1 MTRNLTVTGWS
12 YSLAVRI
19 PYLVAP
25 LLAAG
30 AIALTASGTIAQAPA
45 PVRAPA
51 SGPPRLVVILVAD
64 QFRADYVT
72 QYSDMWTAG
81 LKEIF
86 AKGAAF
92 TEAAYPYANTRT
104 CPGHATIGTGM
115 LPSVH
120 GMIDNTWY
128 NVATHEFLACTED
141 HQARSLPFGGFHGA
155 ESHSAKWYLVPN
167 FADEL
172 KRQVSGRPRV
182 VSLSLK
188 ARSAIGLGGHGGADS
203 TIVWK
208 EDGAVT
214 FATSSA
220 LAKAASPALDAFVRS
235 HPVSLKQF
243 ETWDRAKPEASY
255 KYTDQAPGEP
265 ANRGTFPH
273 LFNDP
278 VRLSDTTASILDSWD
293 GTPAADEYLGAMA
306 EHLITEEKLGQRQTT
321 DFLAVSF
328 STLDIVGHDYG
339 PRSHEVQ
346 DVLLRLDATIG
357 RLLAVLDAKV
367 GRDRYVLAFSSD
379 HGVATLPEQVFPA
392 PAGGRGAGGGGVT
405 GRVTAANVAN
415 AVEAAL
421 DKHFGRGHYVEA
433 LAVPY
438 LYFVPGVLERIRA
451 NPSAVQA
458 VEAAVVGVRG
468 IAKSYWTAD
477 IAATTDTSDPTLIGL
492 RRSYY
497 AGRSGDLAIVYERNW
512 TGATG
517 ANHGSPQDYDRRVP
531 LAFLGAGITSGQHAV
546 AASPVDIVPT
556 LSAITGVRM
565 SRTDGRVLREALADP
580 GTR

>member
-1 MTRNLTVTGWS
+1 VRFPCVA
-12 YSLAVRI
+12 AV
-19 PYLVAP
+19 VV
-25 LLAAG
+25 AAG
-30 AIALTASGTIAQAPA
+30 AIAFTAPRTSAQAPS
-45 PVRAPA
+45 PGRPA
-51 SGPPRLVVILVAD
+51 AGPPRLVVVLVAD

-81 LKEIF
+81 LKEILT
-86 AKGAAF
+86 KGAAF

-115 LPSVH
+115 LPAVH
-120 GMIDNTWY
+120 GMVDNTWY
-128 NVATHEFLACTED
+128 STATHEFIACTED
-141 HQARSLPFGGFHGA
+141 HQARSLPFGGLHG
-155 ESHSAKWYLVPN
+155 EETHSAKWYQVPN

-188 ARSAIGLGGHGGADS
+188 ARSAIGLGGHGGVNS

-208 EDGAVT
+208 EDGAAT

-220 LAKAASPALDAFVRS
+220 LTTKPSAAVDAFVRS

-243 ETWDRAKPEASY
+243 ETWERAKPEANY
-255 KYTDQAPGEP
+255 KYVDQAPGEP

-273 LFNDP
+273 LFNEP

-293 GTPAADEYLGAMA
+293 GTPLADEYLGALA
-306 EHLITEEKLGQRQTT
+306 EHMIAEEKLGQRQTM
-321 DFLAVSF
+321 DFLGVSF

-357 RLLAVLDAKV
+357 RLLAVLDARV

-392 PAGGRGAGGGGVT
+392 PAAGGGRGAGGGGVT
-405 GRVTAANVAN
+405 GRITAGNIAN

-421 DKHFGRGHYVEA
+421 DKQLGRGHYVEA
-433 LAVPY
+433 LATPY

-451 NPSAVQA
+451 NRSAVQA
-458 VEAAVVGVRG
+458 VEAAVLGVRG
-468 IAKSYWTAD
+468 IAKLYWTAD
-477 IAATTDTSDPTLIGL
+477 IAATTATTDPTLIGL

-497 AGRSGDLAIVYERNW
+497 PGRTGDLAFVYERNW
-512 TGATG
+512 TGPTG
-517 ANHGSPQDYDRRVP
+517 ANHGSPQDYDARVP
-531 LAFLGAGITSGQHAV
+531 LMFLGAGIAPGQHAGT
-546 AASPVDIVPT
+546 ASPVDIVPT
-556 LSAITGVRM
+556 LSVLTGVRM
-565 SRTDGRVLREALADP
+565 PRTDGRVLREALASA

>member
-1 MTRNLTVTGWS
+1 MTRNLAVTPRR
-12 YSLAVRI
+12 YSLAVRS
-19 PYLVAP
+19 PYLASLV
-25 LLAAG
+25 AAG
-30 AIALTASGTIAQAPA
+30 SIALTAPGTIAQAPA
-45 PVRAPA
+45 PARAPA

-72 QYSDMWTAG
+72 QYGEMWTAG
-81 LKEIF
+81 LKEILT
-86 AKGAAF
+86 KGAAF

-141 HQARSLPFGGFHGA
+141 SQARSLPFGGFHG
-155 ESHSAKWYLVPN
+155 EETHSAKWYLVPN

-172 KRQVSGRPRV
+172 KRQVPGRPRV

-255 KYTDQAPGEP
+255 KYADQAPGEP

-293 GTPAADEYLGAMA
+293 GTPMADEYLGAMA

-346 DVLLRLDATIG
+346 DVLVRLDATVG
-357 RLLAVLDAKV
+357 RLLAVLDTKV
-367 GRDRYVLAFSSD
+367 GRNRYVLAFSSD
-379 HGVATLPEQVFPA
+379 HGVATLPEQIFPA
-392 PAGGRGAGGGGVT
+392 PAGGRGAGGGVT
-405 GRVTAANVAN
+405 GRFTAGNVAN
-415 AVEAAL
+415 AVETAL
-421 DKHFGRGHYVEA
+421 DKQFGRGHYVEA
-433 LAVPY
+433 MATPY
-438 LYFVPGVLERIRA
+438 IYFVPGVLQRVRA

-458 VEAAVVGVRG
+458 VEAAVLGVRG
-468 IAKSYWTAD
+468 VAKMYWASDVAST
-477 IAATTDTSDPTLIGL
+477 AATTDPILVGL

-497 AGRSGDLAIVYERNW
+497 PGRSGDLVVVFERNW

-517 ANHGSPQDYDRRVP
+517 ANHGSPQDYDARVP
-531 LAFLGAGITSGQHAV
+531 LAFLGAGISPGQHAGV
-546 AASPVDIVPT
+546 ASPMDIVPT

>member
-1 MTRNLTVTGWS
+1 MRS
-12 YSLAVRI
+12 SLLGAAMV
-19 PYLVAP
+19 
-25 LLAAG
+25 AAG
-30 AIALTASGTIAQAPA
+30 ALALTAPRTAAQANRTSPA
-45 PVRAPA
+45 PV
-51 SGPPRLVVILVAD
+51 GPPRLVVILVAD

-72 QYSDMWTAG
+72 QYGDMWSGG
-81 LKEIF
+81 LKEILT
-86 AKGAAF
+86 KGAAF

-104 CPGHATIGTGM
+104 CPGHATIGSGM
-115 LPSVH
+115 LPAVH
-120 GMIDNTWY
+120 GMVDNTWY
-128 NVATHEFLACTED
+128 SLTTHEFIACTED
-141 HQARSLPFGGFHGA
+141 HQARSLPFGGQHGEETTA
-155 ESHSAKWYLVPN
+155 RSGYLVPN

-172 KRQVSGRPRV
+172 KRQVNGRPRV

-188 ARSAIGLGGHGGADS
+188 ARSAIGLGGHGGVDS

-208 EDGAVT
+208 EDGAAT

-220 LAKAASPALDAFVRS
+220 LTKTPSAAVDAFVRS

-243 ETWDRAKPEASY
+243 ETWERAKPETNY

-265 ANRGTFPH
+265 ATRGTFPH
-273 LFNDP
+273 LFNEP

-293 GTPAADEYLGAMA
+293 GTPLADDYLGALA
-306 EHLITEEKLGQRQTT
+306 EHLIASEKLGQRQTT
-321 DFLAVSF
+321 DFLAVGF

-379 HGVATLPEQVFPA
+379 HGVSALPEQTFPA
-392 PAGGRGAGGGGVT
+392 PAGGRGAAGGGVT
-405 GRVTAANVAN
+405 GRVTGATIAN
-415 AVEAAL
+415 AAEAAL
-421 DKHFGRGHYVEA
+421 DKQFGRGHYVEA
-433 LAVPY
+433 LATPY

-458 VEAAVVGVRG
+458 VEAAVLGVRG
-468 IAKSYWTAD
+468 IAKVYWTAD
-477 IAATTDTSDPTLIGL
+477 IAAATATTADPTLIGL

-497 AGRSGDLAIVYERNW
+497 PGRSGDLAVVFERNW
-512 TGATG
+512 TGPTG
-517 ANHGSPQDYDRRVP
+517 ANHGSPQDYDTRVP
-531 LAFLGAGITSGQHAV
+531 LAFLGAGIAPGQHAV
-546 AASPVDIVPT
+546 AATPVDIVPT
-556 LSAITGVRM
+556 LSALTGVRM
-565 SRTDGRVLREALADP
+565 SRTDGRVLREALANA

>member
-1 MTRNLTVTGWS
+1 
-12 YSLAVRI
+12 
-19 PYLVAP
+19 
-25 LLAAG
+25 
-30 AIALTASGTIAQAPA
+30 
-45 PVRAPA
+45 
-51 SGPPRLVVILVAD
+51 
-64 QFRADYVT
+64 
-72 QYSDMWTAG
+72 
-81 LKEIF
+81 
-86 AKGAAF
+86 
-92 TEAAYPYANTRT
+92 
-104 CPGHATIGTGM
+104 
-115 LPSVH
+115 
-120 GMIDNTWY
+120 
-128 NVATHEFLACTED
+128 
-141 HQARSLPFGGFHGA
+141 
-155 ESHSAKWYLVPN
+155 
-167 FADEL
+167 
-172 KRQVSGRPRV
+172 

-379 HGVATLPEQVFPA
+379 HGVAMLPEQVFPA

>member
-1 MTRNLTVTGWS
+1 MRL
-12 YSLAVRI
+12 
-19 PYLVAP
+19 PCLVAP

-30 AIALTASGTIAQAPA
+30 SIALVAPATIAQAPE
-45 PVRAPA
+45 PTRAA
-51 SGPPRLVVILVAD
+51 SSPPRLVVILVAD

-81 LKEIF
+81 LKEILT
-86 AKGAAF
+86 KGAVF

-115 LPSVH
+115 LPSAH
-120 GMIDNTWY
+120 GMVDNTWY
-128 NVATHEFLACTED
+128 SVTNHEFLACTED
-141 HQARSLPFGGFHGA
+141 YQARSLPFGGQHGEEA
-155 ESHSAKWYLVPN
+155 HSAKWYLVQN

-172 KRQVSGRPRV
+172 KRQIHGRPRV

-220 LAKAASPALDAFVRS
+220 LAKAASPAVDAFVRS

-243 ETWDRAKPEASY
+243 ETWERAKPEASY

-273 LFNDP
+273 VFNDP

-293 GTPAADEYLGAMA
+293 GTPMADEYLGAMA

-346 DVLLRLDATIG
+346 DVLVRLDATIG
-357 RLLAVLDAKV
+357 RLLAVLDTKV
-367 GRDRYVLAFSSD
+367 GRNRYVLAFSSD
-379 HGVATLPEQVFPA
+379 HGVVTLPEQTFPA
-392 PAGGRGAGGGGVT
+392 PAAGGRGAGGGGVT
-405 GRVTAANVAN
+405 GRVTAGNVAN

-421 DKHFGRGHYVEA
+421 DKLFGRGHYVEA
-433 LAVPY
+433 LATPY
-438 LYFVPGVLERIRA
+438 LYFVPGVLDRVRA
-451 NPSAVQA
+451 NPSAIQA
-458 VEAAVVGVRG
+458 VEAAILGVRG
-468 IAKSYWTAD
+468 MSKVYWSAD
-477 IAATTDTSDPTLIGL
+477 ISTTAPTTDPLLIGL

-497 AGRSGDLAIVYERNW
+497 PGRSGDVAFVFERNW
-512 TGATG
+512 TGPTG
-517 ANHGSPQDYDRRVP
+517 ANHGSPQDYDTRVP
-531 LAFLGAGITSGQHAV
+531 LAFLGAGITPGQHTI
-546 AASPVDIVPT
+546 AATPVDIVPT
-556 LSAITGVRM
+556 LSVLTGVRM
-565 SRTDGRVLREALADP
+565 SRTDGRVLREALADA

>member
-1 MTRNLTVTGWS
+1 M
-12 YSLAVRI
+12 
-19 PYLVAP
+19 
-25 LLAAG
+25 
-30 AIALTASGTIAQAPA
+30 
-45 PVRAPA
+45 
-51 SGPPRLVVILVAD
+51 AD

-72 QYSDMWTAG
+72 QYSDMWSGG
-81 LKEIF
+81 LKEILT
-86 AKGAAF
+86 KGAAF

-104 CPGHATIGTGM
+104 CPGHATMGSGT
-115 LPSVH
+115 LPAVH
-120 GMIDNTWY
+120 GMVDNTWY
-128 NVATHEFLACTED
+128 SVTTHEFIACTED
-141 HQARSLPFGGFHGA
+141 REARSLPFGGQHG
-155 ESHSAKWYLVPN
+155 EETHSAKWYLVPN

-172 KRQVSGRPRV
+172 KRQINGAPRV

-188 ARSAIGLGGHGGADS
+188 ARSAIGLGGHGGVNS

-208 EDGAVT
+208 EDGAAT

-220 LAKAASPALDAFVRS
+220 LTKTASAAVDAFVRS

-243 ETWDRAKPEASY
+243 ETWDRAKAETSY
-255 KYTDQAPGEP
+255 KYADRAPGEP
-265 ANRGTFPH
+265 VTRGTFPH
-273 LFNDP
+273 LFNEP
-278 VRLSDTTASILDSWD
+278 VRLTDATPSILDSWD
-293 GTPAADEYLGAMA
+293 GTPMADDYLGALA

-346 DVLLRLDATIG
+346 DVLVRLDATIG

-379 HGVATLPEQVFPA
+379 HGVATLPEQTFPAPA
-392 PAGGRGAGGGGVT
+392 PAGGRGAAASGVT
-405 GRVTAANVAN
+405 GRVTAGNVAN

-421 DKHFGRGHYVEA
+421 DKQFGRGHYVEA
-433 LAVPY
+433 MATPF

-451 NPSAVQA
+451 NLSAVQA
-458 VEAAVVGVRG
+458 VEAAALGVRG
-468 IAKSYWTAD
+468 IEKLYWSAD
-477 IAATTDTSDPTLIGL
+477 VAASTATTDPTLIGL

-497 AGRSGDLAIVYERNW
+497 PGRSGDLVVVFERNW

-517 ANHGSPQDYDRRVP
+517 ANHGSPQDYDTRVP
-531 LAFLGAGITSGQHAV
+531 LAFLGAGIAPGQHAV
-546 AASPVDIVPT
+546 VASPADIVPT
-556 LSAITGVRM
+556 LSVLTGVRM
-565 SRTDGRVLREALADP
+565 ARTDGRVLREALADA

>member
-141 HQARSLPFGGFHGA
+141 HQARSLPFGGFHGE

-421 DKHFGRGHYVEA
+421 DKHFGAPTRRRCRPSKPPSSVCAGSRSRTGRPISPPPPTRAIRRSSACEEAITPGA
-433 LAVPY
+433 LATWRSSTSAIGPA
-438 LYFVPGVLERIRA
+438 PRGRIT
-451 NPSAVQA
+451 
-458 VEAAVVGVRG
+458 VRRR
-468 IAKSYWTAD
+468 
-477 IAATTDTSDPTLIGL
+477 TT
-492 RRSYY
+492 
-497 AGRSGDLAIVYERNW
+497 
-512 TGATG
+512 TGG
-517 ANHGSPQDYDRRVP
+517 CRWR
-531 LAFLGAGITSGQHAV
+531 FSGQ
-546 AASPVDIVPT
+546 ASRRASMPSLPARWT
-556 LSAITGVRM
+556 SF
-565 SRTDGRVLREALADP
+565 LR
-580 GTR
+580 